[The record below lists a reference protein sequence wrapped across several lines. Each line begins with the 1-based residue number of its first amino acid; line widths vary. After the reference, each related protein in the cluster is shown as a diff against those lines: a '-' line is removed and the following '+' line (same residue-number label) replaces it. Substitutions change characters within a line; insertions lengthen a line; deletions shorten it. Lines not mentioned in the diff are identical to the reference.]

1 MNETIL
7 VCDDDEKIVEAIEIY
22 LLQEG
27 YRVLKAYDGEQCLKL
42 LDVETVHLVVLD
54 IMMPKLDGM
63 STAYKMRQKYNVPI
77 IMLSAKSESTDEIAR
92 LSFGAD
98 VANEA
103 RNEIYHNIDKY
114 NTNEPLYIELAE
126 EPTVKSYY
134 LKHFFLQTGYRVNSS
149 DTTYLGEYEEQNIEL
164 RNKIGTK
171 DVAFLSLKICLK
183 QSLVEIQQGSLAIE
197 IDGDLFKVSAEL
209 VASYENE
216 NRSCEMDSLP
226 LQ

>member
-1 MNETIL
+1 
-7 VCDDDEKIVEAIEIY
+7 
-22 LLQEG
+22 
-27 YRVLKAYDGEQCLKL
+27 
-42 LDVETVHLVVLD
+42 
-54 IMMPKLDGM
+54 
-63 STAYKMRQKYNVPI
+63 
-77 IMLSAKSESTDEIAR
+77 
-92 LSFGAD
+92 
-98 VANEA
+98 
-103 RNEIYHNIDKY
+103 
-114 NTNEPLYIELAE
+114 
-126 EPTVKSYY
+126 
-134 LKHFFLQTGYRVNSS
+134 
-149 DTTYLGEYEEQNIEL
+149 GEYEEQNIEL